1 LKREEEMDVVM
12 LRLKLIGFEETYR
25 PHGGKKTILS
35 NKMRA
40 EESIVKMWNNFM

>member
-40 EESIVKMWNNFM
+40 IQIGER